1 MYTKEL
7 PLLSKRVLDG
17 LLWNVGIVGS
27 IFLWTTSWIFSWKP
41 LVLLILK
48 KCYFN
53 FYESFLE
60 YKPVIYLNAHKEHLE
75 GLTCHKMFW
84 KKHLKWWSLKK
95 KDESNTTNQLQ
106 QFSPLIFKI
115 VGCIQKTFGG
125 WIFIF
130 WWEK

>member
-1 MYTKEL
+1 MDYIM
-7 PLLSKRVLDG
+7 
-17 LLWNVGIVGS
+17 N
-27 IFLWTTSWIFSWKP
+27 IFMKIINFTN
-41 LVLLILK
+41 LK

-84 KKHLKWWSLKK
+84 KKHLKWWSFKK

-106 QFSPLIFKI
+106 QFSLHNF
-115 VGCIQKTFGG
+115 
-125 WIFIF
+125 
-130 WWEK
+130 